1 MGWPKIIIL
10 KCRLLLLYIITMN
23 HFSTGLWHATKS
35 GFYMTSSDDQLSG
48 WTKKELQSTFQS
60 QTCTKKCSWSL
71 IGGLLPV
78 WSTTAFWIPAKPLH
92 LSSMLNNLMR
102 CTENCNTRS
111 PHWSTEWT
119 QLFSMTTCD
128 HTSYNECFKSWTN
141 WTTKFCLICHIHLP
155 LANQLHF
162 SKHLDNLLQGKCFY
176 IQQEAENVF
185 QEIIKSQSMDFYTT
199 GINELVSHWQKCV
212 DCNGSYFD

>member
-1 MGWPKIIIL
+1 
-10 KCRLLLLYIITMN
+10 MN

-92 LSSMLNNLMR
+92 LRSRSMR
-102 CTENCNTRS
+102 CTKNYNACS
-111 PHWSTEWT
+111 WHWSRERTQFFSTTVPHRTSHNQHFKNWTRLRTRWQRSRWMWSISLSMDTSGIYPQTQKCMQNTSWEWT
-119 QLFSMTTCD
+119 GVPDQRKRIYRTTQN
-128 HTSYNECFKSWTN
+128 SVGQRN
-141 WTTKFCLICHIHLP
+141 
-155 LANQLHF
+155 
-162 SKHLDNLLQGKCFY
+162 
-176 IQQEAENVF
+176 
-185 QEIIKSQSMDFYTT
+185 
-199 GINELVSHWQKCV
+199 
-212 DCNGSYFD
+212 